1 MANTLGRVFCGWAS
15 DNPRVN
21 ALVMN
26 NLALT
31 VGGVATILSPII
43 FNTYNTLIAYAAI
56 FGFSVGK
63 KEAVVAK

>member
-1 MANTLGRVFCGWAS
+1 
-15 DNPRVN
+15 
-21 ALVMN
+21 MN